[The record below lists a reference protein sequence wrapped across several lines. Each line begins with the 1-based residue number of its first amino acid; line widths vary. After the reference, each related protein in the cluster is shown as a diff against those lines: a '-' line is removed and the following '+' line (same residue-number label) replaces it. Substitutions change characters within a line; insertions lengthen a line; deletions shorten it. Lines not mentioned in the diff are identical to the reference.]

1 MACPQRRRARRLAG
15 VARSSPV
22 DRDRPHAPVRTAHRL
37 RLSRAAPPR
46 GGSGRDRRPLER
58 ASAQISTEHVPAA
71 GCEHQRDLLRHA
83 PPVEVTE
90 PRHPEESPASRRLDP
105 PHQGQPPLRCRPPH
119 DPRRARLRASRAV
132 RRAMPVRRERE
143 RDRTGSVQATQHQ
156 ATRTDDQDRPA
167 LTAPVAPQLHH
178 ESLWTSPCRLR
189 THHLTLHHA
198 VTDDHEPIAHRLGGS
213 LAARAR
219 PRPSRGARRYPF
231 EPGLDSQHARD
242 KPLRASRLPCLWREA
257 RRRGRSRQEA
267 PSPSPLSARALLSP
281 LFYWTAAAR
290 RCPSPRRG
298 GRPGGSPP
306 GASSPL
312 SPSRRGAA
320 HGREDDGHR
329 PGGCAETPRR

>member
-1 MACPQRRRARRLAG
+1 
-15 VARSSPV
+15 
-22 DRDRPHAPVRTAHRL
+22 
-37 RLSRAAPPR
+37 
-46 GGSGRDRRPLER
+46 
-58 ASAQISTEHVPAA
+58 
-71 GCEHQRDLLRHA
+71 
-83 PPVEVTE
+83 
-90 PRHPEESPASRRLDP
+90 
-105 PHQGQPPLRCRPPH
+105 
-119 DPRRARLRASRAV
+119 
-132 RRAMPVRRERE
+132 MPVRRERE

-167 LTAPVAPQLHH
+167 LTAPVPPQLHH

-198 VTDDHEPIAHRLGGS
+198 VTDDHEPTAHRLGGS

-219 PRPSRGARRYPF
+219 PRPRRGARRYPF

-281 LFYWTAAAR
+281 PLYWTAAAR

-329 PGGCAETPRR
+329 PGGYAETARGSVSRRAHTTPRGRSADLVDFVMHSTCSAF